1 MRRPWAFQSSPE
13 WDTTHL
19 LGVCTEEIGGILS
32 ITGRFEAAKGWG
44 HPEVPS
50 LLARAGVKAVS
61 RLPCKYVQILTWRRG
76 AGVQSQ
82 RSPQSS
88 ETIVLLDTEELS
100 VCFFSDSYSS
110 DVRIKIYLP
119 QCSTIRTNNSCLMLS
134 TVGQVLCM
142 MTLYLEHPVV
152 SQGWCYENTDARLSC
167 ALSLL
172 HLWLWATFLTHMNRN
187 CLTCNMEISMLQG
200 CGEL

>member
-13 WDTTHL
+13 RGTTH
-19 LGVCTEEIGGILS
+19 LGVCTEERGGILS

-61 RLPCKYVQILTWRRG
+61 LGSLQIRPDTYLKEGSGSSEPKT
-76 AGVQSQ
+76 
-82 RSPQSS
+82 SS
-88 ETIVLLDTEELS
+88 ETFVLLDTEELS

-119 QCSTIRTNNSCLMLS
+119 QCSTIRTNNSCLMPS
-134 TVGQVLCM
+134 TVGQALCM
-142 MTLYLEHPVV
+142 MTLYLEHAVV
-152 SQGWCYENTDARLSC
+152 SQGRCYENTDARPSW

-172 HLWLWATFLTHMNRN
+172 HLWLWATSLTHLNRN
-187 CLTCNMEISMLQG
+187 CLTCNTEISMLQG